1 MIKKPVQPLHLFFF
15 LFPIAESRTLR
26 ILLMAESQG
35 EKFGSL
41 THREKLPGN
50 WENPRESTSEG
61 KIPMRTETLR
71 FVCY

>member
-1 MIKKPVQPLHLFFF
+1 
-15 LFPIAESRTLR
+15 
-26 ILLMAESQG
+26 MAESQG
-35 EKFGSL
+35 EKFGSS

-50 WENPRESTSEG
+50 WENPHESTSEG